1 MNTPVN
7 TPVYVRDLGEQA
19 LLKRLYQ
26 FCPTDL
32 VGDDAALISIAPGH
46 SLVVT
51 TDMLID
57 TVHFSDQTT
66 SPIDVGWR
74 SAAANLS
81 DLAAMGADPLGI
93 TVGLGLPGHLPVSWI
108 EALYQGI
115 VDCLQHYNTAIVGG
129 DVCRSSVTTV
139 SITAFGQV
147 LPHQAIKRSNAKPG
161 DAIVVTGVH
170 GASRA
175 GLELLLN
182 PDLQRSL
189 PAEPCTR
196 LIQAHQ
202 RPKPRLDVIPIVR
215 DLLEHQ
221 TSDSENTSENTPEN
235 TSVAIAGMDSSDGLA
250 DAVLQI
256 CRASQ
261 VGARLDRDRLPV
273 SPDVIFVP
281 RATAIDWALYGG
293 EDFELVLCL
302 ADDVAKALVEKL
314 GNGAAIVGTITDEPN
329 VILTS
334 TKTTAEQPTEQP
346 TEQNYPDEVLSLDK
360 GFQHF

>member
-1 MNTPVN
+1 MNTPL
-7 TPVYVRDLGEQA
+7 YVRDLGEQA

-26 FCPTDL
+26 FCPKDL
-32 VGDDAALISIAPGH
+32 VGDDAALLSVTPGH

-81 DLAAMGADPLGI
+81 DLAAMGAEPLGI
-93 TVGLGLPGHLPVSWI
+93 TVGLGLPGHLPVKWL
-108 EALYQGI
+108 EDLYQGM

-129 DVCRSSVTTV
+129 DVCRSSVATV

-147 LPHQAIKRSNAKPG
+147 LPHQAITRSNAKPG

-189 PAEPCTR
+189 SVEACTR

-221 TSDSENTSENTPEN
+221 TLDSETKSGKQSETK
-235 TSVAIAGMDSSDGLA
+235 SGAIAGMDSSDGLA

-261 VGARLDRDRLPV
+261 VGARLIRDRLPI
-273 SPDVIFVP
+273 SPDVTFVP

-302 ADDVAKALVEKL
+302 PPNVAKALVEKL
-314 GNGAAIVGTITDEPN
+314 GNGAAIVGSITEEPT
-329 VILTS
+329 VILT
-334 TKTTAEQPTEQP
+334 TLEETA
-346 TEQNYPDEVLSLDK
+346 EQNYPDEVLSLDK